1 MKKHI
6 FVVKT
11 WLFMLCLALIVYV
24 PSCKKD
30 VSNGTKQPAV
40 NSAITSDI
48 YTKVPSADAHN

>member
-30 VSNGTKQPAV
+30 ISSGTKKPAV
-40 NSAITSDI
+40 NSAITSGF
-48 YTKVPSADAHN
+48 